1 MSSASPT
8 NSTTSISSTAITL
21 RRSVLYMPGANARAL
36 EKARQLP
43 ADVLILDLE
52 DAVAPSAKA
61 QARDQVEQMLAQGG
75 YGHREL
81 VVRCNVLNSEWA
93 QDDVAMAA
101 RSTAHAL
108 LIPKVES
115 AAMVDRACAWLAQ
128 YGRSDLPVWVMIE
141 TPRGVLNSADIA
153 AHPGVTTLVMGTN
166 DLAKELRVPQT
177 PGREGFL
184 TSLGMCV
191 LAARAHAC
199 DIIDGV
205 YIHLNDEAGLA
216 DSCRQG
222 VNLGFDGKTAIHPG
236 QLDAINTVFSPST
249 AAIEGARA
257 IVDAWKQAEQQGVG
271 VVVVNGRLVE
281 ALHVAEAHR
290 VLAQDAA
297 IRSRQ

>member
-1 MSSASPT
+1 MSSPAV
-8 NSTTSISSTAITL
+8 AL

-43 ADVLILDLE
+43 ADSLILDLE
-52 DAVAPSAKA
+52 DAVAPAAKV
-61 QARDQVEQMLAQGG
+61 QARDQVEQALATGDYG
-75 YGHREL
+75 YREL
-81 VVRCNVLNSEWA
+81 VVRCNGLDSEWA
-93 QDDVAMAA
+93 QDDIAMVA
-101 RSTAHAL
+101 RSTAAAL

-153 AHPGVTTLVMGTN
+153 AHPGVTALVMGTN

-184 TSLGMCV
+184 TSLGLCV
-191 LAARAHAC
+191 LAARAHGC

-205 YIHLNDEAGLA
+205 YIHLDDEAGLL

-222 VNLGFDGKTAIHPG
+222 MNLGFDGKTAIHPG
-236 QLDAINTVFSPST
+236 QLATINKVFSPGDAAVT
-249 AAIEGARA
+249 AARA
-257 IVDAWKQAEQQGVG
+257 IVDAWREAERQGVG

-290 VLAQDAA
+290 VLAQQAA
-297 IRSRQ
+297 IAARGA